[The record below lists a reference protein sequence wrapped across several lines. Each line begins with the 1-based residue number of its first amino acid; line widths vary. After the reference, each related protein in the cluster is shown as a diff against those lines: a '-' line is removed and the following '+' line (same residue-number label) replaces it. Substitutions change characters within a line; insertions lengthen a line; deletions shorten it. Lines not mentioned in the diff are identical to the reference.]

1 MDGRGEDKEEGEGG
15 GAEELRHKAKV
26 ISKEKTEKKN
36 HTKENKLKNKKT
48 KTKKPQRLKCQA
60 AKRVKQCFQ
69 WEHLTGFVYFLILL
83 QMTLTSSKEEFE
95 IIGKQLE
102 FLFLS

>member
-1 MDGRGEDKEEGEGG
+1 MWGSR
-15 GAEELRHKAKV
+15 GAETQGKGHLNGKDR
-26 ISKEKTEKKN
+26 KKN

-48 KTKKPQRLKCQA
+48 KTKKTQKIKWKA

-69 WEHLTGFVYFLILL
+69 WEHLTGFVYFLFLL